1 MPVIKLLHDTEDRV
15 SSYSISSPSL
25 SSPPPLPTPSPLPPS
40 PPPSSP
46 PPLPLSCRLEAV
58 QTSEELSDVYT
69 HFLLYYGRD
78 LIAMQ
83 NSRSAGEE
91 GGEKPKTTVKKAL
104 RRDFYSICQENG
116 LGSLASKF
124 GLTPEQFGENL
135 RDNYQRHETEQ
146 HSIEPEEAAE
156 DYVQHVGWVRC
167 CVYFAVILI
176 TFYVFSPLLY
186 HFPSPLPPIL
196 YHFPSPLPPSPHIC
210 YTCFSVD
217 FLPQFGQFS
226 RGRVTWW
233 QCRLHVSLS

>member
-1 MPVIKLLHDTEDRV
+1 MRLNSVSRYKDVFRLSSFSLSFPFLAFPLFSFPSSFPLPLLHV
-15 SSYSISSPSL
+15 S
-25 SSPPPLPTPSPLPPS
+25 SPLPFS
-40 PPPSSP
+40 H
-46 PPLPLSCRLEAV
+46 RLEAV

-83 NSRSAGEE
+83 NRRSAGEE
-91 GGEKPKTTVKKAL
+91 GGEKQKTTVKKAL

-156 DYVQHVGWVRC
+156 DYVQHVG
-167 CVYFAVILI
+167 
-176 TFYVFSPLLY
+176 
-186 HFPSPLPPIL
+186 
-196 YHFPSPLPPSPHIC
+196 
-210 YTCFSVD
+210 
-217 FLPQFGQFS
+217 
-226 RGRVTWW
+226 
-233 QCRLHVSLS
+233 

>member
-1 MPVIKLLHDTEDRV
+1 MLVDIKMCLDSPPSPFLA
-15 SSYSISSPSL
+15 SPFLSYLSSL
-25 SSPPPLPTPSPLPPS
+25 SSPSPLPFHS
-40 PPPSSP
+40 LSSISFSFP
-46 PPLPLSCRLEAV
+46 LPLLHVSSPLPLSRRLEAV

-83 NSRSAGEE
+83 NRRSAGEE
-91 GGEKPKTTVKKAL
+91 GGEKQKTTVKKAL

-156 DYVQHVGWVRC
+156 DYVQHVG
-167 CVYFAVILI
+167 
-176 TFYVFSPLLY
+176 
-186 HFPSPLPPIL
+186 
-196 YHFPSPLPPSPHIC
+196 
-210 YTCFSVD
+210 
-217 FLPQFGQFS
+217 
-226 RGRVTWW
+226 
-233 QCRLHVSLS
+233 